1 MKDLDDLAAI
11 RTIDVHDTR
20 EVLAAF
26 PLQCRDALAPRAD
39 RPLTGR
45 RPRVIV
51 IAGMGGS
58 AAAGDLVAA
67 CAADRVDVPVVVHRS
82 YGLPAVATPEALLIA
97 MSYSGD
103 TAEVLSALTT
113 ALEWRVP
120 ALAVTAGG
128 ELARLA
134 EERRIPR
141 VIVRGG
147 LMPRMAV
154 GHLLGDAE
162 IAEALDEISALAA
175 ELGPER
181 PTAVN
186 EAKRLAAAIGDR
198 LPAIYA
204 GPETGA
210 AAYRWKTDI
219 EENAKT
225 FAVSGVLPE
234 MNHNEIE
241 AWRRP
246 VAGGL
251 HLIFLRDHDEAPEI
265 ARRFAVL
272 TGLIGGSAGGIS
284 TSWTRGKSRIARL
297 LSLIYLGQWT
307 SYYLALLYDVDPW
320 SVPLLEELKRRLG
333 APAP

>member
-1 MKDLDDLAAI
+1 M
-11 RTIDVHDTR
+11 
-20 EVLAAF
+20 
-26 PLQCRDALAPRAD
+26 AD
-39 RPLTGR
+39 
-45 RPRVIV
+45 
-51 IAGMGGS
+51 
-58 AAAGDLVAA
+58 
-67 CAADRVDVPVVVHRS
+67 
-82 YGLPAVATPEALLIA
+82 
-97 MSYSGD
+97 
-103 TAEVLSALTT
+103 
-113 ALEWRVP
+113 
-120 ALAVTAGG
+120 
-128 ELARLA
+128 
-134 EERRIPR
+134 
-141 VIVRGG
+141 
-147 LMPRMAV
+147 
-154 GHLLGDAE
+154 GHLFFPVRAALHDLGVDIAGDAE